1 MRVGNPP
8 NLSRN
13 LQASNNTVLLLGC
26 SEGIVKYACT
36 NWILK
41 NDYSR
46 MDFVY
51 SPPPPSPPPPISPSP
66 PPPLK
71 ELWKTLTYERSYFYV
86 KYLQIEKNVNMR
98 AGKSV

>member
-8 NLSRN
+8 NLSPN
-13 LQASNNTVLLLGC
+13 LQASNNTILLLGC

-46 MDFVY
+46 MDFLY
-51 SPPPPSPPPPISPSP
+51 FPIPPAPTI
-66 PPPLK
+66 PLK

-86 KYLQIEKNVNMR
+86 KYLQIEKNANMR
-98 AGKSV
+98 AARSV